1 MSFISHVIKSGIPL
15 LWSRP
20 SMARVGVVLD
30 LLEDQAEILR
40 KEVDLELTTAG
51 HYICAIHY
59 AKGYG
64 DGGTEFINYSH
75 R

>member
-1 MSFISHVIKSGIPL
+1 MSFIGRVVKSGIPL

-40 KEVDLELTTAG
+40 KEVNLELTIAC
-51 HYICAIHY
+51 HYVCAIHY

-64 DGGTEFINYSH
+64 DGGTEFINASH